1 MKKNCIFFA
10 VYFML
15 SAAVNAQVSFGAKAG
30 GAITSLPGDDDN
42 NSKIGFYGGVTAQLP
57 VGKKF
62 RVAAELVYSL
72 QGNKKLI
79 RFSDWAPND
88 DYIESGKKENMNLS
102 YVNLPVLV
110 KYEFIEKMYLETGLQ
125 AGLLISAK
133 VKTSQGT
140 GDIKEHYESFDLSWP
155 IGIGYQLENGLGANF
170 RYNLGLINVHKKA
183 FYEPHNSVVQ
193 LGVFY
198 ILKKH
203 SR

>member
-1 MKKNCIFFA
+1 MKKYCIFFA
-10 VYFML
+10 VCSML
-15 SAAVNAQVSFGAKAG
+15 TAVGNAQVSFGAKAG

-42 NSKIGFYGGVTAQLP
+42 NSKVGFYGGLTAELP

-62 RVAAELVYSL
+62 RVAAELFYSL
-72 QGNKKLI
+72 QGNKKRI

-88 DYIESGKKENMNLS
+88 DYRESGKKENMNLS

-110 KYEFIEKMYLETGLQ
+110 KYEFIKKVYLETGLQ

-140 GDIKEHYESFDLSWP
+140 GDIKDLYKSFDLSWP

-170 RYNLGLINVHKKA
+170 RYNLGLTNVYGEGNYK
-183 FYEPHNSVVQ
+183 PHNSVVQ
-193 LGVFY
+193 LGLFY

-203 SR
+203 K